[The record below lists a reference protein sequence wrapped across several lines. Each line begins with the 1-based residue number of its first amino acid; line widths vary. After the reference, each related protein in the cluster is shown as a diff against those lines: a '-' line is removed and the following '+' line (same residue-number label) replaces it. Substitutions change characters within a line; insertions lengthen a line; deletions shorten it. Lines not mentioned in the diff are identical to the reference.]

1 MFRNRNEVDNLMYE
15 SRKSTC
21 QEWTSKD
28 DVENDKE
35 DIFVEKKEIFMKK
48 QMENKEI
55 LRKKHK
61 KNKKSKL

>member
-1 MFRNRNEVDNLMYE
+1 MYE

-28 DVENDKE
+28 DFENDKE
-35 DIFVEKKEIFMKK
+35 DILVEKKEIFMKK

-61 KNKKSKL
+61 KQEVQTMKLNYERPLK